1 MQKSWQARIEA
12 LLSRSGMSTLIDTPI
27 TAKHRNGLIEIEMES
42 GQVVSFPVSANPRL
56 AIASEK
62 ALGNIEVSPFGIH
75 WPELDEDLSIKGI
88 LSGKYA

>member
-1 MQKSWQARIEA
+1 
-12 LLSRSGMSTLIDTPI
+12 MSTLIDTPI

-56 AIASEK
+56 AIASKK
-62 ALGNIEVSPFGIH
+62 ALENIEVSPFGIH
-75 WPELDEDLSIKGI
+75 WPELDEDLSIRGI